1 MRNLYGK
8 EKEHELHGFQPL
20 HDRDCNEGLRQEVSI
35 LRLEKR
41 LWETRVPRS
50 SRLIALA
57 HRFAL
62 PMLRHYLQTQCDGKE

>member
-1 MRNLYGK
+1 MNYMDFNPYTIR
-8 EKEHELHGFQPL
+8 EH
-20 HDRDCNEGLRQEVSI
+20 NEGLQQEVSI

-41 LWETRVPRS
+41 LWENRVPRS